1 MYFNYHAKIKKLIL
15 DGKLVSYEFRKEW
28 NGISPALVFFFSDEK
43 PMPVREYR
51 FEEYM
56 IFLKDFNSKKEKNT
70 KL

>member
-15 DGKLVSYEFRKEW
+15 DGKLVSYEFRKQW
-28 NGISPALVFFFSDEK
+28 NGISPALVFFFYDEK

-56 IFLKDFNSKKEKNT
+56 IILNDFNSKKEKDT

>member
-28 NGISPALVFFFSDEK
+28 NGISPALVFFFYDEK

-56 IFLKDFNSKKEKNT
+56 IFLNNFNSKKEKDT